1 MQMLASIVDNL
12 QQGKLS
18 PLTLMQ
24 RAQKLP
30 LRYRYLTDKVI
41 KARRNGDFRFKEI
54 SLGESTFKKGSSHSL
69 GNGNECR
76 GYISLTGPMQKEP
89 NEDSAQMKEL
99 LQQRYRL
106 KRFGGHD
113 RLMQQKFH
121 QQHYR
126 IERPGD
132 TYLQQQQEQLPPRQ
146 AAIPHVLPQQQQQQQ
161 QQQNYSG
168 QHHFARRTPSPDQ
181 LLPCFEPSPS
191 RKLGYC

>member
-1 MQMLASIVDNL
+1 MLASIVDNL

-126 IERPGD
+126 IERPGGHVSSA
-132 TYLQQQQEQLPPRQ
+132 TARAAAAETGGYSACSSTATAAAAAAAAAAELFGPASFCKKNSITRSAASLFQ
-146 AAIPHVLPQQQQQQQ
+146 AVAF
-161 QQQNYSG
+161 S
-168 QHHFARRTPSPDQ
+168 
-181 LLPCFEPSPS
+181 
-191 RKLGYC
+191 